1 MLKTMLP
8 VALVVATLVAGPAQA
23 WERKVT
29 VDTPRGTYT
38 GTAEVYCFDGACY
51 RDSELTGVN
60 GATLQKNGMCTL
72 TEPGVWSCQST
83 AIGPNGGVRHRSSTI
98 TAN

>member
-1 MLKTMLP
+1 MLKT
-8 VALVVATLVAGPAQA
+8 LVPATLILVAMAGSAQA

-38 GTAEVYCFDGACY
+38 GKAEVYCFDGACY
-51 RDSELTGVN
+51 RESELTGVN

-72 TEPGVWSCQST
+72 SEPGVWSCQST
-83 AIGPNGGVRHRSSTI
+83 AVGPNGGVKTRSSTI
-98 TAN
+98 TRN